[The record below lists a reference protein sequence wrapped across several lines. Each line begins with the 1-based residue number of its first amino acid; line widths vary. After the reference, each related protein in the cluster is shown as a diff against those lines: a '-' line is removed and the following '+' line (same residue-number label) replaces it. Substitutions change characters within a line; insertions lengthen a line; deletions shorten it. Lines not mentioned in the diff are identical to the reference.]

1 MTLSQAE
8 DFQAES
14 ETLYHAIE
22 ALDDAGLRRVTQFKG
37 WTIEDVLVHLYFW
50 NIAADLSVKDEAAF
64 HDMVGRAFKALNE
77 TGSLRDVE
85 SAQIDRRGISLRDA
99 WIEQVRDM
107 AGRWVCLN
115 PKTRLPWVG
124 PSMSARSSMT
134 ARQMETWAHGMEIF
148 DALGVAREEQDRV
161 LNIVILGV
169 NTFGW
174 SHKVHG
180 LDVPATMPH
189 LCLLAPSGEIWEFG
203 EKGAGGISGA
213 AVDFAAVVTQTRA
226 LADTALEVEGDVAI
240 TWMANAQCFA
250 GPPETPP
257 AKGSRARQEL

>member
-1 MTLSQAE
+1 
-8 DFQAES
+8 
-14 ETLYHAIE
+14 
-22 ALDDAGLRRVTQFKG
+22 
-37 WTIEDVLVHLYFW
+37 
-50 NIAADLSVKDEAAF
+50 
-64 HDMVGRAFKALNE
+64 MVMGAFKALNE
-77 TGSLRDVE
+77 TGSLRDLE
-85 SAQIDRRGISLRDA
+85 SAQINRRGVSLRDA

-107 AGRWVCLN
+107 VGRWVFLN

-134 ARQMETWAHGMEIF
+134 ARQMET
-148 DALGVAREEQDRV
+148 LAREEQDRV

-203 EKGAGGISGA
+203 EKGAGGISGS
-213 AVDFAAVVTQTRA
+213 AVDFAVVVTQTRA
-226 LADTALEVEGDVAI
+226 LADTALEVKGDVAM

-257 AKGSRARQEL
+257 AKGSRARQ